1 MAKAKGSSNPST
13 GYYEKRTLLAI
24 LIGAVIL
31 SIALIAAIIA
41 VYFRNQKIL
50 ENSASEETSNQETSS
65 QYGDTESEIASINEE
80 INALDE
86 TSVSDV
92 IRIYQ
97 SHIDAAKNESSSSA
111 SASEDNSTTNEDANE
126 RLVSLLNARIFAI
139 QAIDLD
145 LQYGDQVIAD
155 TIAIDDILQTP
166 SSAGQVMNQAALYNN
181 TEILE
186 TYQAIMESR
195 YEASGVVPS
204 LEGEG

>member
-97 SHIDAAKNESSSSA
+97 SHIDAAKNESGSSA

-186 TYQAIMESR
+186 TYQAIVESR
-195 YEASGVVPS
+195 YEASGVVTS